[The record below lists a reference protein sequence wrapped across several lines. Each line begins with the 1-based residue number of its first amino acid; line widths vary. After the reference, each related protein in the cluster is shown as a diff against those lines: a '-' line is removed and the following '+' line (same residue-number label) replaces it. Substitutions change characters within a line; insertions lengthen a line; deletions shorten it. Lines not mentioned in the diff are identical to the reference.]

1 MQETGIITQVN
12 GRTILADM
20 QVMLG
25 PAKGISTAFDK
36 VLGALITSVERGP
49 ALRAAPRP
57 RARPLEGVRRE
68 PAPPHRDIPAEI
80 DGRRDA
86 APLAQAKDS
95 EAVSLRSQPA
105 PAPKPRPASEP
116 EKAQGD
122 ETAHVHPQAEDV
134 TRTGASERSD
144 ESAASEVVSDETAVE
159 HEEPAQEER
168 GAEPQTPNSLI
179 PGAALLVDPGEV
191 TVTGPVPVEPPDGGA
206 TGQGIPVMTEAAADV
221 GSALTSN
228 APKTATG
235 VAAAEAGPSAPHST
249 EVEQPTPPQHYVSS
263 PHVESVVT
271 ESAGSPEPQ
280 AATPETFTPAPTPEP
295 QAATPEAFTSG
306 GSQAQA
312 EASAVQPNRPQ
323 VEQHNPPTAQVQPVP
338 ANAPDARE
346 PQGPAPEILQ
356 FVGARATA
364 DTGAAQPGRPQVDE
378 FVSVAANDA
387 GAVERETADVVPD
400 VAKRPIGLI
409 DSALQPRHIGTE
421 NPTSTPDT
429 SQASSEPDVRTGFN
443 AVACEAPKAFVHT
456 AAFEGG
462 AEHAPRVAPQ
472 FEDAVLQPGQ
482 VSADARMADGESG
495 SETMFFNGRNSA
507 RSEEGLRGQV
517 RSDAAAQTDS
527 AGKSDFARRLS
538 GAQSVPR
545 ADQVETIERIVKSVT
560 MAVRRGQSEVRII
573 LQPPKL
579 GSVRVEMLMKN
590 GVLNVSFETQTQAA
604 RHVISSNLPHLK
616 AALESQGIEVEGFNV
631 SVERE
636 AGQPAFTD
644 ERRSFEHASS
654 GGIYASESE
663 DEDDYDPFEEKRRMA
678 AGTSLVDY
686 FV

>member
-12 GRTILADM
+12 GRTMPADM

-57 RARPLEGVRRE
+57 RGRPLEGVRRE
-68 PAPPHRDIPAEI
+68 PAPPHRDIPAEV

-95 EAVSLRSQPA
+95 EAVSLRSQTA
-105 PAPKPRPASEP
+105 PAPKPRLASEP
-116 EKAQGD
+116 EKAPRD
-122 ETAHVHPQAEDV
+122 ETVHVHSQAEDV
-134 TRTGASERSD
+134 TRPDASERSD
-144 ESAASEVVSDETAVE
+144 ESSASEVVSDETAVE

-179 PGAALLVDPGEV
+179 PGAALLVNPGEV
-191 TVTGPVPVEPPDGGA
+191 TMTGPVPVESPDGGTA
-206 TGQGIPVMTEAAADV
+206 GQGIPVMTEAAADV

-228 APKTATG
+228 APETATG
-235 VAAAEAGPSAPHST
+235 VAAVEAGPSVPHST
-249 EVEQPTPPQHYVSS
+249 EVEQPTPAQHYVSS
-263 PHVESVVT
+263 PHVESVFT

-280 AATPETFTPAPTPEP
+280 AATPG
-295 QAATPEAFTSG
+295 AFTSG

-312 EASAVQPNRPQ
+312 EASVVQPDRPQ

-346 PQGPAPEILQ
+346 PQGPAPEVLQ
-356 FVGARATA
+356 FVGAKATA
-364 DTGAAQPGRPQVDE
+364 DAGAAQPGRPQVDE

-400 VAKRPIGLI
+400 VAKRPTGLI

-429 SQASSEPDVRTGFN
+429 SPASSEPDVRTGFN
-443 AVACEAPKAFVHT
+443 AVAGEAPKAFVHT
-456 AAFEGG
+456 AAFVGG

-472 FEDAVLQPGQ
+472 FEDTVLQPGQ

-495 SETMFFNGRNSA
+495 SATMFFNGRDSA

-527 AGKSDFARRLS
+527 VGKSDFARRLS
-538 GAQSVPR
+538 GARSVPR

>member
-25 PAKGISTAFDK
+25 PAKGISTAFDE
-36 VLGALITSVERGP
+36 VLGAFIAPVERGP

-57 RARPLEGVRRE
+57 RGRPLEGARRE
-68 PAPPHRDIPAEI
+68 PAPPHRDIPAEV

-95 EAVSLRSQPA
+95 EAVSFRSQTA
-105 PAPKPRPASEP
+105 PAPKPQIASEP
-116 EKAQGD
+116 EKAPRD

-134 TRTGASERSD
+134 TRADASERSD
-144 ESAASEVVSDETAVE
+144 ESSASEVVSDETAVE

-179 PGAALLVDPGEV
+179 AGTALLVDPGEV

-206 TGQGIPVMTEAAADV
+206 AGQGIPVMTEAAADV
-221 GSALTSN
+221 GSAPTSN
-228 APKTATG
+228 APETATG
-235 VAAAEAGPSAPHST
+235 VAAAEAGPSVPHST
-249 EVEQPTPPQHYVSS
+249 EVEQPVPPQHYVSS
-263 PHVESVVT
+263 PHVESVFT
-271 ESAGSPEPQ
+271 ESAGSQEPQ
-280 AATPETFTPAPTPEP
+280 AATPG
-295 QAATPEAFTSG
+295 AFTSG

-312 EASAVQPNRPQ
+312 EASAVQPDRPQ

-346 PQGPAPEILQ
+346 PQGPAPEVLQ

-364 DTGAAQPGRPQVDE
+364 DAGAAQPGRPQVDG

-400 VAKRPIGLI
+400 VAKRPMGLV

-429 SQASSEPDVRTGFN
+429 SQASSKLDVRTGFN
-443 AVACEAPKAFVHT
+443 AVAVEAPKAFVHT
-456 AAFEGG
+456 AAFVGG

-495 SETMFFNGRNSA
+495 SETMFFNGRDSA
-507 RSEEGLRGQV
+507 RSEEGSHGQM
-517 RSDAAAQTDS
+517 RSDAAAQTGS

-538 GAQSVPR
+538 GARSVPR

>member
-12 GRTILADM
+12 GRTMPADM

-57 RARPLEGVRRE
+57 RGHPLEGVRRE
-68 PAPPHRDIPAEI
+68 PAPPHRDIPAEV

-95 EAVSLRSQPA
+95 EAVSLRSQTA
-105 PAPKPRPASEP
+105 PAPKPRLASEP
-116 EKAQGD
+116 EKAPRD
-122 ETAHVHPQAEDV
+122 ETVYVHSQAEDV
-134 TRTGASERSD
+134 TRPDASERSD
-144 ESAASEVVSDETAVE
+144 ESSASEVVSDETAVE

-179 PGAALLVDPGEV
+179 PGAALLVNPGEV
-191 TVTGPVPVEPPDGGA
+191 TMTGPVPVESPDGGTA
-206 TGQGIPVMTEAAADV
+206 GQGIPVMTEAAADV

-228 APKTATG
+228 APETATG
-235 VAAAEAGPSAPHST
+235 VAAVEAGPSVPHST
-249 EVEQPTPPQHYVSS
+249 EVEQPVPAQHYVSS
-263 PHVESVVT
+263 PHVESVFT

-280 AATPETFTPAPTPEP
+280 AATPG
-295 QAATPEAFTSG
+295 AFTSG

-312 EASAVQPNRPQ
+312 EASVVQPDRPQ
-323 VEQHNPPTAQVQPVP
+323 VEQHNPPTAQVQLVP

-346 PQGPAPEILQ
+346 PQGPAPEVLQ
-356 FVGARATA
+356 FVGAKATA
-364 DTGAAQPGRPQVDE
+364 DAGAAQPGRPQVDE

-400 VAKRPIGLI
+400 VAKRPTGLV

-429 SQASSEPDVRTGFN
+429 SPASSEPDVRTGFN
-443 AVACEAPKAFVHT
+443 AVAGEAPKAFVHT
-456 AAFEGG
+456 AAFVGG
-462 AEHAPRVAPQ
+462 AEHAPRMAPQ
-472 FEDAVLQPGQ
+472 FEDTVLQPGQ

-495 SETMFFNGRNSA
+495 SATMFFNGRDSA

-538 GAQSVPR
+538 GARSVPR

>member
-1 MQETGIITQVN
+1 
-12 GRTILADM
+12 
-20 QVMLG
+20 
-25 PAKGISTAFDK
+25 
-36 VLGALITSVERGP
+36 
-49 ALRAAPRP
+49 
-57 RARPLEGVRRE
+57 
-68 PAPPHRDIPAEI
+68 
-80 DGRRDA
+80 
-86 APLAQAKDS
+86 
-95 EAVSLRSQPA
+95 
-105 PAPKPRPASEP
+105 
-116 EKAQGD
+116 
-122 ETAHVHPQAEDV
+122 
-134 TRTGASERSD
+134 
-144 ESAASEVVSDETAVE
+144 VVSDDTAVE
-159 HEEPAQEER
+159 HEEPAQGKS
-168 GAEPQTPNSLI
+168 GAEPQAPDSLI
-179 PGAALLVDPGEV
+179 PGAALLADPVEV
-191 TVTGPVPVEPPDGGA
+191 TVAGPVPVESTDDVPGSGGGHTLAPQQSTQQPDAWQPTPAGVSVSTVMTASPEVLTMSDVPAEQIPGNIAPVQSDGGA
-206 TGQGIPVMTEAAADV
+206 AGQSVPVMTEAAADD

-228 APKTATG
+228 APETATG
-235 VAAAEAGPSAPHST
+235 GAAAEAGPSVPYST
-249 EVEQPTPPQHYVSS
+249 EVEQPVPPQHYVSS
-263 PHVESVVT
+263 PHVESVFT
-271 ESAGSPEPQ
+271 ESAGS
-280 AATPETFTPAPTPEP
+280 
-295 QAATPEAFTSG
+295 
-306 GSQAQA
+306 QAQA
-312 EASAVQPNRPQ
+312 KASAVQPYRLQ

-346 PQGPAPEILQ
+346 PQGPAPEVLQ
-356 FVGARATA
+356 FVGAKVTVDA
-364 DTGAAQPGRPQVDE
+364 GAAQSGRPQVDE

-400 VAKRPIGLI
+400 VAKRPTGLI

-429 SQASSEPDVRTGFN
+429 SPASSEPDVKTGFN
-443 AVACEAPKAFVHT
+443 AVAGEAPKAFVHT

-472 FEDAVLQPGQ
+472 VEDAVLQPGQ

-495 SETMFFNGRNSA
+495 SATMFFNGRDSA
-507 RSEEGLRGQV
+507 RSEEGSRGQV
-517 RSDAAAQTDS
+517 RSDAAAQADNV
-527 AGKSDFARRLS
+527 GKSDFAQRLS
-538 GAQSVPR
+538 GARSVPR
-545 ADQVETIERIVKSVT
+545 ADQVETIDRIVKSVT

-579 GSVRVEMLMKN
+579 GSVRVGMLMKN

-616 AALESQGIEVEGFNV
+616 AALESQGVEVEGFNV

-654 GGIYASESE
+654 GGIYASDSE

>member
-1 MQETGIITQVN
+1 MQ
-12 GRTILADM
+12 
-20 QVMLG
+20 
-25 PAKGISTAFDK
+25 
-36 VLGALITSVERGP
+36 
-49 ALRAAPRP
+49 
-57 RARPLEGVRRE
+57 
-68 PAPPHRDIPAEI
+68 
-80 DGRRDA
+80 
-86 APLAQAKDS
+86 
-95 EAVSLRSQPA
+95 
-105 PAPKPRPASEP
+105 
-116 EKAQGD
+116 
-122 ETAHVHPQAEDV
+122 
-134 TRTGASERSD
+134 
-144 ESAASEVVSDETAVE
+144 
-159 HEEPAQEER
+159 
-168 GAEPQTPNSLI
+168 
-179 PGAALLVDPGEV
+179 
-191 TVTGPVPVEPPDGGA
+191 PD
-206 TGQGIPVMTEAAADV
+206 
-221 GSALTSN
+221 
-228 APKTATG
+228 
-235 VAAAEAGPSAPHST
+235 
-249 EVEQPTPPQHYVSS
+249 
-263 PHVESVVT
+263 
-271 ESAGSPEPQ
+271 
-280 AATPETFTPAPTPEP
+280 
-295 QAATPEAFTSG
+295 
-306 GSQAQA
+306 
-312 EASAVQPNRPQ
+312 RPQ

-346 PQGPAPEILQ
+346 PQGPAPEVLQ
-356 FVGARATA
+356 FVGAKATA
-364 DTGAAQPGRPQVDE
+364 DAGAAQPGRPQVDE

-400 VAKRPIGLI
+400 VAKRPTGLI

-429 SQASSEPDVRTGFN
+429 SPASSEPDVRTGFN
-443 AVACEAPKAFVHT
+443 AVAGEAPKAFVHT
-456 AAFEGG
+456 AAFVGG

-472 FEDAVLQPGQ
+472 FEDTVLQPGQ

-495 SETMFFNGRNSA
+495 SATMFFNGRDSA

-527 AGKSDFARRLS
+527 VGKSDFARRLS
-538 GAQSVPR
+538 GARSVPR